1 MASAAAIVQK
11 AKKNLVSGNG
21 GPILITVNWAEFP
34 PPSYRMGYVKHRGST
49 AMKITE
55 NNFKSVKEQFLLDV
69 QTAVENEDI
78 PSN

>member
-11 AKKNLVSGNG
+11 ANKNLVSGNG
-21 GPILITVNWAEFP
+21 GPILITVNRAKFP
-34 PPSYRMGYVKHRGST
+34 PYRMGYVKQRGST

>member
-1 MASAAAIVQK
+1 MEVPYWSRSTGQ
-11 AKKNLVSGNG
+11 NS
-21 GPILITVNWAEFP
+21 P
-34 PPSYRMGYVKHRGST
+34 PYRMGYVKQRGST